1 LSRCTAEDDLMA
13 GLLVTPAAGIDDLD
27 REIKKAERDYHAAF
41 ADQQALGRDC
51 STAEAKA
58 LAHVEKTLATRLN
71 DLRAKRILRKAGLDD
86 QAAQVAQPTPSLG
99 GVPLADRDTL
109 QKLIDARIE
118 RHRPS
123 ARTEYRGHRIVVTKQ
138 DANGR
143 ILEFE
148 KVPIP
153 IREPVDSTP
162 VPGPLAAADLPE
174 GNANNDNGTR

>member
-1 LSRCTAEDDLMA
+1 MVGQLS
-13 GLLVTPAAGIDDLD
+13 LVAPAAGDDLEA
-27 REIKKAERDYHAAF
+27 EIRKAERDYHAAF
-41 ADQQALGRDC
+41 ADQRALGREC

-58 LAHVEKTLATRLN
+58 LAHVEKTLSTRLN

-99 GVPLADRDTL
+99 GVPLADRDAL
-109 QKLIDARIE
+109 QKLIITLIE

-123 ARTEYRGHRIVVTKQ
+123 ARMEYRAPEVKYRIAVTKQ

-148 KVPIP
+148 KVPIL